1 MKLIEARKIIE
12 TLPETERLAQLA
24 EEAAE
29 LAQAALKLRRAID
42 GTNPTPKTIAEAREN
57 LIEEYGDIWCSSMTI
72 ITNEEFSTCI
82 NIAEQKEIRWGER
95 LKFSTIHNSEKS
107 GR

>member
-57 LIEEYGDIWCSSMTI
+57 LIEEYRSEERRVGKECS
-72 ITNEEFSTCI
+72 
-82 NIAEQKEIRWGER
+82 
-95 LKFSTIHNSEKS
+95 
-107 GR
+107 

>member
-29 LAQAALKLRRAID
+29 LAQAALKLRRALD
-42 GTNPTPKTIAEAREN
+42 GTNPTPKTITEAKEN
-57 LIEEYGDIWCSSMTI
+57 LLEEYGDVWCSIMAVI
-72 ITNEEFSTCI
+72 NNEELAVCTD
-82 NIAEQKEIRWGER
+82 IATNKTIRWGKCLKRKAER
-95 LKFSTIHNSEKS
+95 ENAK
-107 GR
+107 